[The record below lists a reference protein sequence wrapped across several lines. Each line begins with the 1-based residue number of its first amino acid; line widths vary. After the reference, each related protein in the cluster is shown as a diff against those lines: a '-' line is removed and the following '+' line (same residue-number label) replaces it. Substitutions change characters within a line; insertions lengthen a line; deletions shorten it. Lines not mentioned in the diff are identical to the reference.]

1 MNDASYKRAKQLED
15 ESQWEAAA
23 DMWLQ
28 LGRKEDAMACLAI
41 ARAIRRG
48 DMFRKEVRSVL
59 GEEPK
64 LTSTTI
70 REWQNWHKGLNIL
83 YNKHF
88 GNHDE
93 KKD

>member
-1 MNDASYKRAKQLED
+1 MADFSYKVTKELED
-15 ESQWEAAA
+15 RSQWEAAA
-23 DMWLQ
+23 SVWLK

-48 DMFRKEVRSVL
+48 DMFREEVRNVL
-59 GEEPK
+59 GEEPE

-70 REWQNWHKGLNIL
+70 RQWQNWHKGLNTL

-88 GNHDE
+88 GNHEE